1 MKKRT
6 RRIITVIS
14 SFVLALSTTFAAFAG
29 TSDNEKLTVVDNV
42 NFYIFSPIG
51 TDKEIKE
58 EVMKNPL
65 LDSPATKWTNLTDG
79 MKGSIAYAEADY
91 REYEIE
97 NSYNQAEKK
106 GGYIAVEN
114 VGSIVTKAPTD
125 EAIKKA
131 VESKWSSFKYDT
143 TKYGIKWIVA
153 KYAHNTLHVDG
164 VVVPLS
170 ELETTTEETTTEEET
185 PETTTVQETTTEK
198 ETPETTTAQETTT
211 KKEIPETTTAQET
224 TTEKETSET
233 TTVQETTTAQ
243 GVVIIDD
250 DVPRSDGKETTAGG
264 IVIDDDDVPLSDGKA
279 PQTGDNTKMWSFMLI
294 AVLAA
299 GTIVAVNAKKEE
311 N

>member
-6 RRIITVIS
+6 RKIITVIS
-14 SFVLALSTTFAAFAG
+14 SFILTLSTTFAAFAG

-51 TDKEIKE
+51 TDEEIKE

-97 NSYNQAEKK
+97 NSYNHAEKK

-125 EAIKKA
+125 ESIKKA

-153 KYAHNTLHVDG
+153 KYAHNTWHVDG

-170 ELETTTEETTTEEET
+170 ELETTTEEET
-185 PETTTVQETTTEK
+185 SETTTAPETTTEK
-198 ETPETTTAQETTT
+198 E
-211 KKEIPETTTAQET
+211 ISETTTAQET
-224 TTEKETSET
+224 TTEKEISE

-250 DVPRSDGKETTAGG
+250 DVPRSDGKETTETTAAG
-264 IVIDDDDVPLSDGKA
+264 IVIDDDDVPLSDGIA

>member
-6 RRIITVIS
+6 RKIITVIS
-14 SFVLALSTTFAAFAG
+14 SFVLALSTTFAAYAG

-97 NSYNQAEKK
+97 NSYNHAEKK
-106 GGYIAVEN
+106 AGYIAVEN

-153 KYAHNTLHVDG
+153 KYAHNTWHVDG

-170 ELETTTEETTTEEET
+170 ELETTTEETTTEKET
-185 PETTTVQETTTEK
+185 PETTTVQETTTE
-198 ETPETTTAQETTT
+198 E
-211 KKEIPETTTAQET
+211 EIP
-224 TTEKETSET
+224 ET

-243 GVVIIDD
+243 GVVISDD
-250 DVPRSDGKETTAGG
+250 DVPRSDGKETTETTAAG
-264 IVIDDDDVPLSDGKA
+264 IVIDDDDVPRSDGIA

>member
-6 RRIITVIS
+6 RKIITVIS
-14 SFVLALSTTFAAFAG
+14 SFVLTLSTTFAAFAG

-51 TDKEIKE
+51 TDEEIKE

-79 MKGSIAYAEADY
+79 MKGSIAYSEADY

-97 NSYNQAEKK
+97 NSYNHAEKK
-106 GGYIAVEN
+106 AGYIAVEN
-114 VGSIVTKAPTD
+114 VASIVTKAPTD

-131 VESKWSSFKYDT
+131 VESKWSSFEYDT

-153 KYAHNTLHVDG
+153 KYAHNTWHVDG

-170 ELETTTEETTTEEET
+170 ELETTTEEET
-185 PETTTVQETTTEK
+185 SETTTEK
-198 ETPETTTAQETTT
+198 E
-211 KKEIPETTTAQET
+211 I
-224 TTEKETSET
+224 SE

-250 DVPRSDGKETTAGG
+250 DVPRSDGKETTETTAAG
-264 IVIDDDDVPLSDGKA
+264 IVIDDDDVPLSDGRA

>member
-6 RRIITVIS
+6 RKIITVIS
-14 SFVLALSTTFAAFAG
+14 SFILTLSTTFAAFAG

-51 TDKEIKE
+51 TDEEIKE

-97 NSYNQAEKK
+97 NSYNHAEKK
-106 GGYIAVEN
+106 AGYIAVEN

-153 KYAHNTLHVDG
+153 KYAHNTWHVDG

-170 ELETTTEETTTEEET
+170 ELETTTEETTTEET
-185 PETTTVQETTTEK
+185 SETTTVQETTTEK
-198 ETPETTTAQETTT
+198 E
-211 KKEIPETTTAQET
+211 I
-224 TTEKETSET
+224 SET

-250 DVPRSDGKETTAGG
+250 DVPRSDGKETTETTATG
-264 IVIDDDDVPLSDGKA
+264 IVIDDDDVPRSDGIA

>member
-6 RRIITVIS
+6 RKIITVIS
-14 SFVLALSTTFAAFAG
+14 SFVLALSTTFAAYAG

-51 TDKEIKE
+51 TDEEIKG

-97 NSYNQAEKK
+97 NSYNHAEKK
-106 GGYIAVEN
+106 AGYIAVEN

-153 KYAHNTLHVDG
+153 KYAHNTWHVDG

-185 PETTTVQETTTEK
+185 S
-198 ETPETTTAQETTT
+198 
-211 KKEIPETTTAQET
+211 ETTTAQET
-224 TTEKETSET
+224 TTEKEIPET

-250 DVPRSDGKETTAGG
+250 DVPRSDGKETTETTAAG
-264 IVIDDDDVPLSDGKA
+264 IVIDDDDVPRSDGIA

>member
-6 RRIITVIS
+6 RKIITVIS
-14 SFVLALSTTFAAFAG
+14 SFVLTLSTTFAAFAG

-51 TDKEIKE
+51 TDEEIKE

-79 MKGSIAYAEADY
+79 MKGSIAYSEADY

-97 NSYNQAEKK
+97 NSYNHAEKK
-106 GGYIAVEN
+106 AGYIAVEN

-131 VESKWSSFKYDT
+131 VESKWSSFEYDT

-153 KYAHNTLHVDG
+153 KYAHNTWHVDG

-170 ELETTTEETTTEEET
+170 ELETTTEEET
-185 PETTTVQETTTEK
+185 SETTTAPETTTEK
-198 ETPETTTAQETTT
+198 D
-211 KKEIPETTTAQET
+211 I
-224 TTEKETSET
+224 SE

-250 DVPRSDGKETTAGG
+250 DVPRSDGKETTETTAAG
-264 IVIDDDDVPLSDGKA
+264 IVIDDDDVPLSDGRA

>member
-6 RRIITVIS
+6 RKIITVIS
-14 SFVLALSTTFAAFAG
+14 SFILTLSTTFAAFAG

-51 TDKEIKE
+51 TDEEIKE

-79 MKGSIAYAEADY
+79 MKGSIAYSEADY

-97 NSYNQAEKK
+97 NSYNHAEKK

-114 VGSIVTKAPTD
+114 VASIVTKAPTD

-131 VESKWSSFKYDT
+131 VESKWSSFEYDT

-153 KYAHNTLHVDG
+153 KYAHNTWHVDG

-185 PETTTVQETTTEK
+185 S
-198 ETPETTTAQETTT
+198 ETTTAQETTAE
-211 KKEIPETTTAQET
+211 KEIP
-224 TTEKETSET
+224 ET

-250 DVPRSDGKETTAGG
+250 DVPRSDGKETTETTAAG
-264 IVIDDDDVPLSDGKA
+264 IVIDDDDVPLSGGRA